1 MNARDLILTQEPWA
15 IAPESMDGIIGLAM
29 DVAAGKL
36 FTLPQTEAPKSI
48 LTIENGVA
56 TIDIKGPLLPSV
68 DEFDRAILGAT
79 GLNEIESA
87 VREAA
92 ADPSVQ
98 SITLNIDSPG
108 GTVRGTPEAADA
120 IYEASKVKPVTAH
133 TSGTMASAAYWL
145 GSQAQSVT
153 MTRSASVGSIGVMV
167 PHIDQSKRA
176 EMLGV
181 KVELFTTGKFK
192 AAGFPGTSLTESQ
205 RELIQERIDQVFGEF
220 KSAVTR
226 QGRAIPSTA
235 MQGQTFYGPQAEEL
249 GLAKVVRTGAATGS
263 SVDTLLG
270 GMDEQNAQANQDELN
285 AIEGAISNDSAP
297 ETAPESA
304 PEGEQEAAPAS
315 APEGEQEAA
324 PEGSPEGEG
333 DSASAVIA
341 DLKAALSAAE
351 GELEAKKAELEAIKA
366 QKLSVDEAVAAKAA
380 AIASR
385 TPSAPVNVTP
395 DAQAHSLETVL
406 AEIKATTSPTE
417 KYRLGKIA
425 EKLRAQSSI

>member
-1 MNARDLILTQEPWA
+1 
-15 IAPESMDGIIGLAM
+15 MDGIIGLAM

-48 LTIENGVA
+48 LSIENGVA

-68 DEFDRAILGAT
+68 DEFDRVILGAT
-79 GLNEIESA
+79 GLDEIESA

-92 ADPSVQ
+92 ADPGVE
-98 SITLNIDSPG
+98 SIALNIDSPG

-133 TSGTMASAAYWL
+133 TAGTMASAAYWL

-192 AAGFPGTSLTESQ
+192 AAGFPGTSLTEAQ
-205 RELIQERIDQVFGEF
+205 RELIQERIDQVFGDF

-226 QGRAIPSTA
+226 QGRAIPAEA
-235 MQGQTFYGPQAEEL
+235 MQGQTFYGPQAEAL
-249 GLAKVVRTGAATGS
+249 GLANVVRNRSAAS
-263 SVDTLLG
+263 ASVDTLRG
-270 GMDEQNAQANQDELN
+270 GMDEQNAQATQDELN
-285 AIEGAISNDSAP
+285 AIEGAISNDAAP

-304 PEGEQEAAPAS
+304 PEGEPAA

-333 DSASAVIA
+333 ESASALIS
-341 DLKAALSAAE
+341 DLKASLSALQS
-351 GELEAKKAELEAIKA
+351 ELESLKAN
-366 QKLSVDEAVAAKAA
+366 QLSIDEAVAAKAA

-385 TPSAPVNVTP
+385 TTSAPVNVTP
-395 DAQAHSLETVL
+395 DTQSNES
-406 AEIKATTSPTE
+406 IYDQWKNAT
-417 KYRLGKIA
+417 GA
-425 EKLRAQSSI
+425 EKTRIFRAHRKELEAHAAKL

>member
-15 IAPESMDGIIGLAM
+15 IAPEAMDGIIGLAM
-29 DVAAGKL
+29 DMAAGKL
-36 FTLPQTEAPKSI
+36 FTLPQSEAPQSI
-48 LTIENGVA
+48 MSVADGVA
-56 TIDIKGPLLPSV
+56 TISITGPLLPTT
-68 DEFDRAILGAT
+68 DEFDRVMLGAT
-79 GLNEIESA
+79 SLDEVRSTVES
-87 VREAA
+87 AA
-92 ADPSVQ
+92 ADPAVT
-98 SITLNIDSPG
+98 SIVLNIDSPG

-120 IYEASKVKPVTAH
+120 IYEASKVKPVSAH

-145 GSQAQSVT
+145 GSQATSVS

-226 QGRAIPSTA
+226 QGRKIPAEA
-235 MQGQTFYGPQAEEL
+235 MQGQTFYGPQAESL
-249 GLAKVVRTGAATGS
+249 GLATVVRSASQAGKAGS
-263 SVDTLLG
+263 SPLRAVDTAED
-270 GMDEQNAQANQDELN
+270 GMSEQVASTPSEEVVASVETVVAEIAN
-285 AIEGAISNDSAP
+285 
-297 ETAPESA
+297 
-304 PEGEQEAAPAS
+304 EAAPS

-324 PEGSPEGEG
+324 PESAPEGETE
-333 DSASAVIA
+333 SAPADEPKEESATEIIG
-341 DLKAALSAAE
+341 DLKATLATLQGEIAAL
-351 GELEAKKAELEAIKA
+351 KAN
-366 QKLSVDEAVAAKAA
+366 QLSIDEAVAAKAA

-385 TPSAPVNVTP
+385 SSSAPVNVSP
-395 DAQAHSLETVL
+395 DNAEAQSLDSVL

-417 KYRLGKIA
+417 KYRLGKLA
-425 EKLRAQSSI
+425 EKLRAQGSN

>member
-1 MNARDLILTQEPWA
+1 
-15 IAPESMDGIIGLAM
+15 MDGIIGLAM

-48 LTIENGVA
+48 LSVENGVA

-68 DEFDRAILGAT
+68 DEFDRVILGAT
-79 GLNEIESA
+79 GLDEIESA

-92 ADPSVQ
+92 ADPGVE
-98 SITLNIDSPG
+98 SIALNIDSPG

-133 TSGTMASAAYWL
+133 TAGTMASAAYWL

-192 AAGFPGTSLTESQ
+192 AAGFPGTSLTEAQ
-205 RELIQERIDQVFGEF
+205 RELIQERIDQVFSDF
-220 KSAVTR
+220 KAAVTR
-226 QGRAIPSTA
+226 QGRAIPAEA
-235 MQGQTFYGPQAEEL
+235 MQGQTFYGPQAESL
-249 GLAKVVRTGAATGS
+249 GLAKVVRNGS
-263 SVDTLLG
+263 YTSASVDTLRG
-270 GMDEQNAQANQDELN
+270 GMDEQNAQATQDELN
-285 AIEGAISNDSAP
+285 AIEGAISNDTAP

-304 PEGEQEAAPAS
+304 PEGEPAA

-324 PEGSPEGEG
+324 PEGSPEGDGE
-333 DSASAVIA
+333 SASALIS
-341 DLKAALSAAE
+341 DLKASLSALQS
-351 GELEAKKAELEAIKA
+351 ELESLKAN
-366 QKLSVDEAVAAKAA
+366 QLSIDEAVAAKAA

-385 TPSAPVNVTP
+385 TTSAPVNVTP
-395 DAQAHSLETVL
+395 DTQSNES
-406 AEIKATTSPTE
+406 IYDQWKNAT
-417 KYRLGKIA
+417 GA
-425 EKLRAQSSI
+425 EKTRIFRAHRKELEAHAAKL

>member
-48 LTIENGVA
+48 LSIENGVA

-68 DEFDRAILGAT
+68 DEFDRIILGAT
-79 GLNEIESA
+79 GLDEIESA

-92 ADPSVQ
+92 ADPGVE
-98 SITLNIDSPG
+98 SIALNIDSPG

-133 TSGTMASAAYWL
+133 TAGTMASAAYWL

-192 AAGFPGTSLTESQ
+192 AAGFPGTSLTEAQ
-205 RELIQERIDQVFGEF
+205 RELIQERIDQVFGDF

-226 QGRAIPSTA
+226 QGRAIPAEA
-235 MQGQTFYGPQAEEL
+235 MQGQTFYGPQAEAL
-249 GLAKVVRTGAATGS
+249 GLAKVVRTGSSASA
-263 SVDTLLG
+263 SVDTLRG
-270 GMDEQNAQANQDELN
+270 GMSEQSAQANQDELN
-285 AIEGAISNDSAP
+285 AIEGVISNDPAP

-304 PEGEQEAAPAS
+304 PEADPAPTPEAAPEGETES
-315 APEGEQEAA
+315 APEGE
-324 PEGSPEGEG
+324 GE
-333 DSASAVIA
+333 SASALIA
-341 DLKAALSAAE
+341 DLKAKLAAKND
-351 GELEAKKAELEAIKA
+351 ELESMKAN
-366 QKLSVDEAVAAKAA
+366 QLSIDEAVAAKAA

-385 TPSAPVNVTP
+385 SSSAPVNVSP
-395 DAQAHSLETVL
+395 DAQSSESIYDQWKNAS
-406 AEIKATTSPTE
+406 
-417 KYRLGKIA
+417 GA
-425 EKLRAQSSI
+425 EKTRIFRAHRKELEAHAAKL

>member
-1 MNARDLILTQEPWA
+1 
-15 IAPESMDGIIGLAM
+15 MDGIIGLAM

-48 LTIENGVA
+48 LSVENGVA

-68 DEFDRAILGAT
+68 DEFDRVILGAT
-79 GLNEIESA
+79 GLDEIESA

-92 ADPSVQ
+92 ADPGVE
-98 SITLNIDSPG
+98 SIALNIDSPG

-133 TSGTMASAAYWL
+133 TAGTMASAAYWL

-192 AAGFPGTSLTESQ
+192 AAGFPGTSLTEAQ
-205 RELIQERIDQVFGEF
+205 RELIQERIDQVFGDF
-220 KSAVTR
+220 KTAVTR
-226 QGRAIPSTA
+226 QGRAIPSEA
-235 MQGQTFYGPQAEEL
+235 MQGQTFYGPQAEAL
-249 GLAKVVRTGAATGS
+249 GLANVVRNRSAAS
-263 SVDTLLG
+263 ASVDTLRG
-270 GMDEQNAQANQDELN
+270 GMDEQNAQATQDELN
-285 AIEGAISNDSAP
+285 ALEGAISNDAAP

-304 PEGEQEAAPAS
+304 PEGEPAA

-333 DSASAVIA
+333 ESASALIS
-341 DLKAALSAAE
+341 DLKASLSALQS
-351 GELEAKKAELEAIKA
+351 ELESLKAN
-366 QKLSVDEAVAAKAA
+366 QLSIDEAVAAKAA

-385 TPSAPVNVTP
+385 TTSAPVNVTP
-395 DAQAHSLETVL
+395 DTQSNES
-406 AEIKATTSPTE
+406 IYDQWKAAT
-417 KYRLGKIA
+417 GA
-425 EKLRAQSSI
+425 EKTRIFRAHRKELEAHAAKL

>member
-48 LTIENGVA
+48 LSIENGVA

-68 DEFDRAILGAT
+68 DEFDRVILGAT

-92 ADPSVQ
+92 ADPGVE
-98 SITLNIDSPG
+98 SIALNIDSPG

-120 IYEASKVKPVTAH
+120 IYEASKVKPVTSH
-133 TSGTMASAAYWL
+133 TAGTMASAAYWL

-192 AAGFPGTSLTESQ
+192 AAGFPGTSLTEAQ
-205 RELIQERIDQVFGEF
+205 RELIQERIDQVFGDF

-226 QGRAIPSTA
+226 QGRAIPAEA
-235 MQGQTFYGPQAEEL
+235 MQGQTFYGPQAEAL
-249 GLAKVVRTGAATGS
+249 GLANVVRNGSAAS
-263 SVDTLLG
+263 ASVDTLRG
-270 GMDEQNAQANQDELN
+270 GMDEQNAQATQDELN
-285 AIEGAISNDSAP
+285 ALEGAISNDAAP

-304 PEGEQEAAPAS
+304 PEGEPAA

-324 PEGSPEGEG
+324 PEGSPEGDGE
-333 DSASAVIA
+333 SASALIS
-341 DLKAALSAAE
+341 DLKAQLAAKND
-351 GELEAKKAELEAIKA
+351 ELESLKAN
-366 QKLSVDEAVAAKAA
+366 QLSFEEAVSLKAA
-380 AIASR
+380 ALASR
-385 TPSAPVNVTP
+385 TTSAPVNVTP
-395 DAQAHSLETVL
+395 DTQSNES
-406 AEIKATTSPTE
+406 IYDQWKNAT
-417 KYRLGKIA
+417 GA
-425 EKLRAQSSI
+425 EKTRIFRAHRKELEAHAAKL

>member
-1 MNARDLILTQEPWA
+1 
-15 IAPESMDGIIGLAM
+15 MDGIIGLTM
-29 DVAAGKL
+29 DMAAGKL
-36 FTLPQTEAPKSI
+36 FALPQTEAPKSI
-48 LTIENGVA
+48 LSVENGVA

-68 DEFDRAILGAT
+68 DEFDRSILGAT

-92 ADPSVQ
+92 ADPAVD
-98 SITLNIDSPG
+98 SIVLNIDSPG

-120 IYEASKVKPVTAH
+120 IFDAAQTKPVTAH

-145 GSQAQSVT
+145 GSQAQAVT

-226 QGRAIPSTA
+226 QGREIPASA

-249 GLAKVVRTGAATGS
+249 NLAKVIRAGAASGY
-263 SVDTLLG
+263 SVDNSLG
-270 GMDEQNAQANQDELN
+270 GMDAENAQATQDELN
-285 AIEGAISNDSAP
+285 AVAGIQANDS
-297 ETAPESA
+297 EQENAPESA
-304 PEGEQEAAPAS
+304 PEGQPAPAEES

-324 PEGSPEGEG
+324 PEGEGEN
-333 DSASAVIA
+333 ASAVIA
-341 DLKAALSAAE
+341 DLKAMLAAKDGEIESLKANQLSFE
-351 GELEAKKAELEAIKA
+351 
-366 QKLSVDEAVAAKAA
+366 EAVSLKAA
-380 AIASR
+380 ALAAR
-385 TPSAPVNVTP
+385 TSSEPVNVSP
-395 DAQAHSLETVL
+395 DNTASQSLESVL

-417 KYRLGKIA
+417 KYRLGKLA
-425 EKLRAQSSI
+425 EQLRAKGSI